1 MTDCGC
7 GCAGDTLRAATEDVF
22 DNPGEAMKR
31 AKELGCD
38 TVHTHKHDDKTLFMP
53 CSSMGEYQ
61 EKMKEKEAYIKE
73 EDIEGMSYKDEE
85 EDEKNKTAYRRKMRF
100 EEEDEEKER
109 MAYETEGKCDPGFE
123 KKDGMCVRIAV
134 TCELEIDDVSVI
146 VEATSGM
153 SVIRISGV
161 AFTSGY
167 NRNGWQITS
176 AGAKELKDKMIGA
189 DITLNHPA
197 TKAGRFTRNMTGGI
211 DEAVVGIITD
221 AKYEEDEDKKYKVR
235 FTGEVY
241 REELFSALESGLW
254 LRAGYGVSIGGTGVP
269 IATEEDEKGRM
280 KMTFESD
287 FDFDHLAIV
296 HKPAYQEAKIESA
309 ERVQL
314 EIEASESTSPLIY
327 RKGDSKNQHNLK
339 EIPKMSEEEITIS
352 ASEDESLALKEA
364 LVLAEAKIAAFEKAE
379 SEAKEASRLELVAKA
394 TEMGL
399 AGVEEFS
406 SEMLERVI
414 ASWEASRPAPKEM
427 IPATPAAQE
436 AVVEASETPEKKEIV
451 ANYLNGE
458 LIESDKEIYEKGW
471 NAWASAWNG
480 NLSAVDKELKA
491 PMFDEI
497 KEMI

>member
-7 GCAGDTLRAATEDVF
+7 DCGGDCADPVQAAQQDVF
-22 DNPGEAMKR
+22 KTPQEAMKR

-38 TVHTHKHDDKTLFMP
+38 TVHTHRHDGETLFMP
-53 CSSMGEYQ
+53 CSGMKEYE
-61 EKMKEKEAYIKE
+61 EKMSEKKAYIKE
-73 EDIEGMSYKDEE
+73 EDIEGMSYDDEE
-85 EDEKNKTAYRRKMRF
+85 EEKKASYHTDGDCK
-100 EEEDEEKER
+100 
-109 MAYETEGKCDPGFE
+109 PGYE
-123 KKDGMCVRIAV
+123 KKDGMCVRVAV
-134 TCELEIDDVSVI
+134 TCELEIEDVSVI

-153 SVIRISGV
+153 SVIRMSGV

-167 NRNGWQITS
+167 NKNGWQITK
-176 AGAKELKDKMIGA
+176 AGAKELKEKMIGA
-189 DITLNHPA
+189 DITLNHPK

-221 AKYEEDEDKKYKVR
+221 AKYHDEEDDKYKVK

-254 LRAGYGVSIGGTGVP
+254 LRAGYGVSIGGTGIP

-296 HKPAYQEAKIESA
+296 HKPAYQDAKIESA

-314 EIEASESTSPLIY
+314 EIEASESTTPLIY
-327 RKGDSKNQHNLK
+327 RKGDSPNQHNHK
-339 EIPKMSEEEITIS
+339 EIQKMSEEEITIS
-352 ASEDESLALKEA
+352 ASEEELALKEK
-364 LVLAEAKIAAFEKAE
+364 LVLAEAKIAAFEAAE
-379 SEAKEASRLELVAKA
+379 AEAKEASRLELVSKA

-399 AGVEEFS
+399 SGVDEFS

-427 IPATPAAQE
+427 IPAAPASQE
-436 AVVEASETPEKKEIV
+436 AVVEATETPESREVV
-451 ANYLNGE
+451 ANFLNGE
-458 LIESDKEIYEKGW
+458 RIESDKVIYGKAW

-480 NLSAVDKELKA
+480 NLSSVDKELRA

>member
-7 GCAGDTLRAATEDVF
+7 DCGGDCADPVQAATQDVF
-22 DNPGEAMKR
+22 KTPQEAMKR
-31 AKELGCD
+31 ARELGCD
-38 TVHTHKHDDKTLFMP
+38 TVHTHRHEGETLFMP
-53 CSSMGEYQ
+53 CSGMKEYE
-61 EKMKEKEAYIKE
+61 EKTQEKEAYIKE
-73 EDIEGMSYKDEE
+73 EDMEAMKHKKEEEMYSMYDDEE
-85 EDEKNKTAYRRKMRF
+85 EEEEKTASCD
-100 EEEDEEKER
+100 DE
-109 MAYETEGKCDPGFE
+109 CPPGFE
-123 KKDGMCVRIAV
+123 AIAGECVAV
-134 TCELEIDDVSVI
+134 TCELEIEDVSVI
-146 VEATSGM
+146 VEASSGM
-153 SVIRISGV
+153 SVIRMSGV

-167 NRNGWQITS
+167 NKNGWQITK

-189 DITLNHPA
+189 DITLNHPK
-197 TKAGRFTRNMTGGI
+197 TKGGRFTRNMTGGV

-221 AKYEEDEDKKYKVR
+221 ASYHDDEDDKYKVK

-254 LRAGYGVSIGGTGVP
+254 LRAGYGVSIGGTGIP

-287 FDFDHLAIV
+287 FEFDHLAIV
-296 HKPAYQEAKIESA
+296 HKPAYQDAKIESA

-314 EIEASESTSPLIY
+314 EIEASESTTPLIY
-327 RKGDSKNQHNLK
+327 RKGDSDNQHNHK
-339 EIPKMSEEEITIS
+339 EITKMSEEELTIS

-379 SEAKEASRLELVAKA
+379 AEAKEASRLELVTKA

-399 AGVEEFS
+399 SGVEEFS
-406 SEMLERVI
+406 SDMLERVI

-427 IPATPAAQE
+427 IPAAPASQE
-436 AVVEASETPEKKEIV
+436 AVVEATEIPEKKEVV
-451 ANYLNGE
+451 ANFLNGE
-458 LIESDKEIYEKGW
+458 RIESDKEIYGKAW

-480 NLSAVDKELKA
+480 NLSSVDQELKA

>member
-7 GCAGDTLRAATEDVF
+7 GGGCGETVGAATQDVF
-22 DNPGEAMKR
+22 KTPQEAMKR
-31 AKELGCD
+31 ARELGCD
-38 TVHTHKHDDKTLFMP
+38 TVHTHRHEGETLFMP
-53 CSSMGEYQ
+53 CSGMKEYE
-61 EKMKEKEAYIKE
+61 EKTQEKEAYIKE
-73 EDIEGMSYKDEE
+73 EDIEGMYEDEE
-85 EDEKNKTAYRRKMRF
+85 EEEKTASC
-100 EEEDEEKER
+100 ENE
-109 MAYETEGKCDPGFE
+109 CPPGFE
-123 KKDGMCVRIAV
+123 AIAGECVAV
-134 TCELEIDDVSVI
+134 TCELDIDDVSVI
-146 VEATSGM
+146 VEASSGM
-153 SVIRISGV
+153 SVIRMSGV

-167 NRNGWQITS
+167 NKNNWQITK

-197 TKAGRFTRNMTGGI
+197 TKGGRFTRNMTGGV
-211 DEAVVGIITD
+211 DEAVVGIVTE
-221 AKYEEDEDKKYKVR
+221 AKYEEEEDDKYKVR

-254 LRAGYGVSIGGTGVP
+254 LRAGYGVSIGGTGIP

-287 FDFDHLAIV
+287 FEFDHLAIV

-314 EIEASESTSPLIY
+314 EIEASEQTSPLIY
-327 RKGDSKNQHNLK
+327 RKGDSDNQPNPK
-339 EIPKMSEEEITIS
+339 EIQKMSEEEITIQ
-352 ASEDESLALKEA
+352 ASEEELALKEA

-379 SEAKEASRLELVAKA
+379 AEAKEASRIELVSKA

-399 AGVEEFS
+399 AGVDEFS

-436 AVVEASETPEKKEIV
+436 SVVEASETPEKKEVV
-451 ANYLNGE
+451 ANFLNGE
-458 LIESDKEIYEKGW
+458 RIESDKEIYGKAW

-480 NLSAVDKELKA
+480 NLSSVDVELRA
-491 PMFDEI
+491 PMFDDI

>member
-7 GCAGDTLRAATEDVF
+7 GGNCGGTLEAAAKDVY

-38 TVHTHKHDDKTLFMP
+38 TVHTHRHNGETLFMP
-53 CSSMGEYQ
+53 CSG
-61 EKMKEKEAYIKE
+61 MKEYEEKTQQKEAYIKE
-73 EDIEGMSYKDEE
+73 EDMEAMKEE
-85 EDEKNKTAYRRKMRF
+85 KEEEMYSKYHDDEDEKTASYHDSCPAG
-100 EEEDEEKER
+100 EE
-109 MAYETEGKCDPGFE
+109 M
-123 KKDGMCVRIAV
+123 KDGECVRVAV
-134 TCELEIDDVSVI
+134 TCELALDDVSVI
-146 VEATSGM
+146 VEASSGM
-153 SVIRISGV
+153 SVVRMSGV

-167 NRNGWQITS
+167 NKNNWQITK

-189 DITLNHPA
+189 DITLNHPK
-197 TKAGRFTRNMTGGI
+197 TKAGRFTRNMTGGV
-211 DEAVVGIITD
+211 DEAVVGIVTE
-221 AKYEEDEDKKYKVR
+221 AKYEEEEEGYKVR

-241 REELFSALESGLW
+241 REELFAALESGLW
-254 LRAGYGVSIGGTGVP
+254 LRAGYGVSIGGTGIP

-296 HKPAYQEAKIESA
+296 HKPAYSEAKIESA
-309 ERVQL
+309 ERITK
-314 EIEASESTSPLIY
+314 EIEASEKTSPLIY
-327 RKGDSKNQHNLK
+327 RNGDRTIQPKNM
-339 EIPKMSEEEITIS
+339 EATEMSEEEMTIA

-379 SEAKEASRLELVAKA
+379 AEAAEASRLELVSKA
-394 TEMGL
+394 SEIGL
-399 AGVEEFS
+399 SGVEDFS

-414 ASWEASRPAPKEM
+414 ASWESSRPAPKELA
-427 IPATPAAQE
+427 PATPAAQE
-436 AVVEASETPEKKEIV
+436 AVVEASEAPKQAVV

-458 LIESDKEIYEKGW
+458 LIESDETTYEKAW

-480 NLSAVDKELKA
+480 NLSSIDRDQLKA
-491 PMFDEI
+491 PTYKEA

>member
-7 GCAGDTLRAATEDVF
+7 DCGGDCADPVQAAQQDVF
-22 DNPGEAMKR
+22 KTPQEAMKR
-31 AKELGCD
+31 ARELGCD
-38 TVHTHKHDDKTLFMP
+38 TVHTHRHEGETLFMP
-53 CSSMGEYQ
+53 CSGMKQYE
-61 EKMKEKEAYIKE
+61 EKTQEKEAYVKE
-73 EDIEGMSYKDEE
+73 EDMEAMKHGY
-85 EDEKNKTAYRRKMRF
+85 
-100 EEEDEEKER
+100 EEEDEEEKT
-109 MAYETEGKCDPGFE
+109 ASCDDECPPGFAE
-123 KKDGMCVRIAV
+123 IAGECVAV
-134 TCELEIDDVSVI
+134 TCELNIDDVSVI
-146 VEATSGM
+146 VEASTGM
-153 SVIRISGV
+153 SVIRMSGV

-167 NRNGWQITS
+167 NKNNWQITK

-189 DITLNHPA
+189 DITLNHPH
-197 TKAGRFTRNMTGGI
+197 TKGGRFTRNMTGGI
-211 DEAVVGIITD
+211 DEAVVGIVTE
-221 AKYEEDEDKKYKVR
+221 AKYEDEEDGYKVR

-254 LRAGYGVSIGGTGVP
+254 LRAGYGVSIGGTGIP

-309 ERVQL
+309 ERVEL
-314 EIEASESTSPLIY
+314 EIEASAETSPLIY
-327 RKGDSKNQHNLK
+327 RKGDSKNQPTM
-339 EIPKMSEEEITIS
+339 EITNMSEEEITIS

-379 SEAKEASRLELVAKA
+379 TEAKEASRLELVSKA

-399 AGVEEFS
+399 AGVDEFS

-436 AVVEASETPEKKEIV
+436 AVVEATEAPKKEVV
-451 ANYLNGE
+451 ANFLNGE
-458 LIESDKEIYEKGW
+458 RIESDKEIYGLAW

-480 NLSAVDKELKA
+480 NLSSVDRGNGLAA
-491 PMFDEI
+491 PMFDDI

>member
-7 GCAGDTLRAATEDVF
+7 GCGGDPMIAATEDVF
-22 DNPGEAMKR
+22 KTPQEAMKR
-31 AKELGCD
+31 ARELGCD
-38 TVHTHKHDDKTLFMP
+38 TVHTHRHEGETLFMP
-53 CSSMGEYQ
+53 CSSMKQYE
-61 EKMKEKEAYIKE
+61 EKTQEKEAYIKE
-73 EDIEGMSYKDEE
+73 EDIEGMSYDDEE
-85 EDEKNKTAYRRKMRF
+85 EESKKASCDDE
-100 EEEDEEKER
+100 
-109 MAYETEGKCDPGFE
+109 CPPGFAE
-123 KKDGMCVRIAV
+123 IAGECVAV
-134 TCELEIDDVSVI
+134 TCELDIDDVSVI
-146 VEATSGM
+146 VEASTGM
-153 SVIRISGV
+153 SVIRMSGV

-167 NRNGWQITS
+167 NKNNWQITK

-189 DITLNHPA
+189 DITLNHPH
-197 TKAGRFTRNMTGGI
+197 TKGGRFTRNMTGGI
-211 DEAVVGIITD
+211 DEAVVGIITE
-221 AKYEEDEDKKYKVR
+221 AKYEDEEEGYKVR

-254 LRAGYGVSIGGTGVP
+254 LRAGYGVSIGGTGIP

-287 FDFDHLAIV
+287 FAFDHLAIV
-296 HKPAYQEAKIESA
+296 HKPAYADAKIESA

-314 EIEASESTSPLIY
+314 EIEASEQTSPLIY
-327 RKGDSKNQHNLK
+327 RKGDSKNQHNPK
-339 EIPKMSEEEITIS
+339 EIPTMSEEELTIS
-352 ASEDESLALKEA
+352 ASEDQSLALKEA

-379 SEAKEASRLELVAKA
+379 TEAKEASRLELVSKA

-399 AGVEEFS
+399 AGVDEFS

-436 AVVEASETPEKKEIV
+436 AVVEATEAPHKEVV
-451 ANYLNGE
+451 ANFLNGE
-458 LIESDKEIYEKGW
+458 RIESDKEIYGKAW

-480 NLSAVDKELKA
+480 NLSTVDRSNGLAA
-491 PMFDEI
+491 PMFDDI

>member
-7 GCAGDTLRAATEDVF
+7 GGECGDTVEAAQADVF
-22 DNPGEAMKR
+22 KTPQEAMKR
-31 AKELGCD
+31 ARELGCES
-38 TVHTHKHDDKTLFMP
+38 VHTHQHEGETLFMP
-53 CSSMGEYQ
+53 CSGMKEYE
-61 EKMKEKEAYIKE
+61 EKTQEKEAYIKE
-73 EDIEGMSYKDEE
+73 EDIEGMYEDEE
-85 EDEKNKTAYRRKMRF
+85 EEEKTASCD
-100 EEEDEEKER
+100 DE
-109 MAYETEGKCDPGFE
+109 CPPGFE
-123 KKDGMCVRIAV
+123 AIAGECVAV
-134 TCELEIDDVSVI
+134 TCELDIDDVSVI
-146 VEATSGM
+146 VEASTGM
-153 SVIRISGV
+153 SVIRMSGV

-167 NRNGWQITS
+167 NKNGWQITK

-189 DITLNHPA
+189 DITLNHPH
-197 TKAGRFTRNMTGGI
+197 TKGGRFTRNMTGGV
-211 DEAVVGIITD
+211 DEAVVGIITE
-221 AKYEEDEDKKYKVR
+221 AKYEDDEEGYKVR

-254 LRAGYGVSIGGTGVP
+254 LRAGYGVSIGGTGIP

-296 HKPAYQEAKIESA
+296 HKPAYSEAKIESA
-309 ERVQL
+309 ERVEL
-314 EIEASESTSPLIY
+314 EIEASAETSPLIY
-327 RKGDSKNQHNLK
+327 RKGDSKNQHNPK
-339 EIPKMSEEEITIS
+339 EIQTMSEEELTIS

-379 SEAKEASRLELVAKA
+379 SEAKEASRLELVSKA
-394 TEMGL
+394 TDMGL
-399 AGVEEFS
+399 SGVDEFS

-436 AVVEASETPEKKEIV
+436 AVVEATEAPEKEVV
-451 ANYLNGE
+451 ANFLNGTR
-458 LIESDKEIYEKGW
+458 IESDKEIYGKAW

-480 NLSAVDKELKA
+480 NLSTVDRSNGLAA
-491 PMFDEI
+491 PMFDDI

>member
-7 GCAGDTLRAATEDVF
+7 GGKCGGTVEAATKDVY

-38 TVHTHKHDDKTLFMP
+38 TVHTHRHDGETLFMP
-53 CSSMGEYQ
+53 CSSMKEYEDKTQ
-61 EKMKEKEAYIKE
+61 EKEAYIKE
-73 EDIEGMSYKDEE
+73 EDIEGMSYDEE
-85 EDEKNKTAYRRKMRF
+85 DDEKTAAYDDSCPSG
-100 EEEDEEKER
+100 EEMKD
-109 MAYETEGKCDPGFE
+109 GKC
-123 KKDGMCVRIAV
+123 VRVAV
-134 TCELEIDDVSVI
+134 TCELALDDVSVI
-146 VEATSGM
+146 VEASSGM
-153 SVIRISGV
+153 SVVRMSGV

-167 NRNGWQITS
+167 NKNNWQITE

-189 DITLNHPA
+189 DITLNHPH
-197 TKAGRFTRNMTGGI
+197 TKGGRFTRNMTGGI
-211 DEAVVGIITD
+211 DEAVVGIVTE
-221 AKYEEDEDKKYKVR
+221 AKYEEEEEGYKVR

-241 REELFSALESGLW
+241 REELFAALESGLW

-296 HKPAYQEAKIESA
+296 HKPAYADAKIESA
-309 ERVQL
+309 ERITK
-314 EIEASESTSPLIY
+314 EIEASAETSPLIY
-327 RKGDSKNQHNLK
+327 RNGDSTIQPTM
-339 EIPKMSEEEITIS
+339 EAQQMSEEEITIS

-379 SEAKEASRLELVAKA
+379 AEAAETSRLELVSKA
-394 TEMGL
+394 SEMGL
-399 AGVEEFS
+399 AGVDEFS

-414 ASWEASRPAPKEM
+414 ASWEASRPAPKELS
-427 IPATPAAQE
+427 PATPAAQE
-436 AVVEASETPEKKEIV
+436 AVVEASEAPQESIV

-458 LIESDKEIYEKGW
+458 MVESSESVYEKAW

-480 NLSAVDKELKA
+480 NLSSIDKDLKA
-491 PMFDEI
+491 PTYKEA

>member
-1 MTDCGC
+1 MTDCDCDC
-7 GCAGDTLRAATEDVF
+7 GGDCADPVQAAQQDVF
-22 DNPGEAMKR
+22 KTPQEAMKR
-31 AKELGCD
+31 ARELGCD
-38 TVHTHKHDDKTLFMP
+38 TVHTHRHEGETLFMP
-53 CSSMGEYQ
+53 CSGMKQYEEKTQ
-61 EKMKEKEAYIKE
+61 ENQAYVKE
-73 EDIEGMSYKDEE
+73 EDLEGMYEDEE
-85 EDEKNKTAYRRKMRF
+85 EESKKASCDDE
-100 EEEDEEKER
+100 
-109 MAYETEGKCDPGFE
+109 CPPGFAE
-123 KKDGMCVRIAV
+123 IAGECVAV
-134 TCELEIDDVSVI
+134 TCELDIDDVSVI
-146 VEATSGM
+146 VEASTGM
-153 SVIRISGV
+153 SVIRMSGV

-167 NRNGWQITS
+167 NKNGWQITK
-176 AGAKELKDKMIGA
+176 AGAKEMKDKMIGA
-189 DITLNHPA
+189 DITLNHPH
-197 TKAGRFTRNMTGGI
+197 TKGGRFTRNMTGGV
-211 DEAVVGIITD
+211 DEAVVGIVTE
-221 AKYEEDEDKKYKVR
+221 AKYEEEEEGYKVR

-254 LRAGYGVSIGGTGVP
+254 LRAGYGVSIGGTGIP

-296 HKPAYQEAKIESA
+296 HKPAYADAKIESA
-309 ERVQL
+309 ERVEL
-314 EIEASESTSPLIY
+314 EIEASAETSPLIY
-327 RKGDSKNQHNLK
+327 RKGDRTNQPTM
-339 EIPKMSEEEITIS
+339 EIPNMSEEEITIS

-379 SEAKEASRLELVAKA
+379 TEAKEASRIELVSKA

-399 AGVEEFS
+399 AGVDEFS

-436 AVVEASETPEKKEIV
+436 AVVEATEAPKVEVV

-458 LIESDKEIYEKGW
+458 LVESEKSTYGLAW
-471 NAWASAWNG
+471 NAWAAAWNG
-480 NLSAVDKELKA
+480 NLSSIDKELRA